1 MDEKSSAP
9 TAEAVRTVFFDS
21 MFRDDE
27 LGEDGKTLP
36 EHHVPAYGILVDT
49 AFHPERLESHREE
62 VAGWLQHLPDD
73 FHEHSGGG
81 ASFLNACYLKGETQ
95 QAPWGEHRN
104 MEQLFML
111 GTALGLA
118 ECLMPRSL
126 WSILPGGMPYY
137 MVKAPVTPPDLQEA
151 PHDH

>member
-21 MFRDDE
+21 MFCDDE

-36 EHHVPAYGILVDT
+36 EHHVPAYGILVNT

-81 ASFLNACYLKGETQ
+81 ASFLNACYLKDGTHW
-95 QAPWGEHRN
+95 AEHQT

-126 WSILPGGMPYY
+126 WSLLPGGMPYY
-137 MVKAPVTPPDLQEA
+137 VVLAPATDPVPQDM
-151 PHDH
+151 